1 MQLRIPQLT
10 SNQHQTQQHK
20 DLSIQH
26 GDNITNKKSSH
37 TRLAFQNAH
46 GIDRQQP
53 HLLPTEIIQQYKID
67 IFGIAETNC
76 KWDDDIRYNLEA
88 RLQRTFGNAAISTA
102 HTKTQTDTSFLPGGT
117 LQITHGRMVGRRITI
132 GQDTIGR
139 FCWQAFHGNEGRKLL
154 S

>member
-20 DLSIQH
+20 DLSKQH
-26 GDNITNKKSSH
+26 GDDITNKKSSH

-53 HLLPTEIIQQYKID
+53 HSLPTEIIQQYKID

-76 KWDDDIRYNLEA
+76 KWDDDIIDTTLKPASNELSATQPSPPHTPKHKPTQASYQVVHYKSHTVAWLDEDP
-88 RLQRTFGNAAISTA
+88 LLDRT
-102 HTKTQTDTSFLPGGT
+102 P
-117 LQITHGRMVGRRITI
+117 
-132 GQDTIGR
+132 
-139 FCWQAFHGNEGRKLL
+139 
-154 S
+154 